1 MERTY
6 SCKLRSLAACTRA
19 ARLLPLRYSGP
30 SALSCPLFTLLPR
43 RKILRRRPKAPRCSL
58 MAAFLIS
65 DNACYPASWRV
76 AFTCEALKTVA
87 INRTQVLVLSFFGLV
102 WTSLVILFAAAPEV
116 YGRALGLSSAHAR
129 LLFLVAISVFI
140 ALLGMGV
147 IRRWRWTF
155 WLILVAFV
163 FGPLRVVASVL
174 ALGGVLPADGPTWYV
189 LYQALL
195 GALQFAVALFM
206 LAGYRRDGTWGAF

>member
-1 MERTY
+1 
-6 SCKLRSLAACTRA
+6 
-19 ARLLPLRYSGP
+19 
-30 SALSCPLFTLLPR
+30 
-43 RKILRRRPKAPRCSL
+43 

-65 DNACYPASWRV
+65 DNACYAASWRL
-76 AFTCEALKTVA
+76 AFTCGALKTVA

-102 WTSLVILFAAAPEV
+102 WTSLVILFVAAPEV
-116 YGRALGLSSAHAR
+116 YGRALGLSSADAR

-140 ALLGMGV
+140 TLLGMGL

-195 GALQFAVALFM
+195 RSLPWKNVA
-206 LAGYRRDGTWGAF
+206 GTHSPYRLPATTSSLPT